1 MVRSSHLYSRHHEGL
16 TLLTCLGAV
25 KDPSVWKQIWEVSVK
40 LKQEALAGRGVALIQ
55 YALCYEM
62 RVEGSQITVQAVKQ
76 VASQG
81 LIDSTKLFPRG
92 GTHDSV
98 ARDVEAF
105 DRLLYAEWE
114 SGLKPMNEKEKR
126 VEFREFLAHRQKTWG
141 QEYRRWLKTR

>member
-1 MVRSSHLYSRHHEGL
+1 
-16 TLLTCLGAV
+16 LLTCLGAV
-25 KDPSVWKQIWEVSVK
+25 KDPSVWRQIWEIDVK
-40 LKQEALAGRGVALIQ
+40 LRKEALAGRGVAIVQ
-55 YALCYEM
+55 YLLGYQM
-62 RVEGSQITVQAVKQ
+62 RVESHQIMIQAVKQ
-76 VASQG
+76 VESEG

>member
-1 MVRSSHLYSRHHEGL
+1 
-16 TLLTCLGAV
+16 
-25 KDPSVWKQIWEVSVK
+25 
-40 LKQEALAGRGVALIQ
+40 VALIQ
-55 YALCYEM
+55 YALSYEM
-62 RVEGSQITVQAVKQ
+62 RVERSRMTVQAVKQ
-76 VASQG
+76 VESEG

-126 VEFREFLAHRQKTWG
+126 VEFREFLAHRAKAWR
-141 QEYRRWLKTR
+141 QEYLRWLKTR

>member
-1 MVRSSHLYSRHHEGL
+1 MVHASDLCPEHHRDAA
-16 TLLTCLGAV
+16 LLTCLGAV
-25 KDPSVWKQIWEVSVK
+25 KDPSVWKQIWEIDVK
-40 LKQEALAGRGVALIQ
+40 LRQEALAGRGVAIVQ
-55 YALCYEM
+55 YLLGYEM
-62 RVEGSQITVQAVKQ
+62 RVESHQIMIQAVKQ
-76 VASQG
+76 VESEG

-114 SGLKPMNEKEKR
+114 SSLKPMNEKEKR